1 MERIERNS
9 NPVIRYNSTK
19 ELETGLKE
27 ISGEYMPPAYA
38 DNPRAKGHGGMD
50 YAMLD
55 AFFKALQNG
64 EEAPISL
71 RAGLAMTLPGI
82 YAEESA
88 KRGGKVL
95 RMVYPWD
102 ADWTTKIEE

>member
-1 MERIERNS
+1 MSHNLLHPFRKYI
-9 NPVIRYNSTK
+9 
-19 ELETGLKE
+19 
-27 ISGEYMPPAYA
+27 AYA
-38 DNPRAKGHGGMD
+38 NNPKATSPNGHGGMD

-55 AFFKALQNG
+55 IFFDAVLNG
-64 EEAPISL
+64 KPAPIDL

-95 RMVYPWD
+95 RMKYPWD
-102 ADWTTKIEE
+102 EDWTAEIE